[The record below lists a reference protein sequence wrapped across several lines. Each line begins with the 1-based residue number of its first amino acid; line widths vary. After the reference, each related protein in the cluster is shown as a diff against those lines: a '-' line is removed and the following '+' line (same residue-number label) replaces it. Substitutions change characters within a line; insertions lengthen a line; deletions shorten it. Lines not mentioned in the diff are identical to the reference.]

1 MAGSSKAKQAK
12 HDLALAL
19 AGQMPDMGGKLPRGK
34 DCIQAASIAVP
45 QMRAAYQQHVK
56 QKRHVRY
63 TDEIGAELCRRV
75 VEGRLIDEVC
85 TDSDMPDRTTVY
97 RWLRDPQKAS
107 FATAYAYA
115 REGFSDFAA
124 GFALRTAEALASE
137 TDPSAGRVAS
147 GRLLVDTLKW
157 YASNLN
163 PKQYADQR
171 RQHVELTGA
180 GGGPVQV
187 AAVTIDAASL
197 TPDQREVL
205 RLALRAGR
213 DAATVIDAATGEA
226 IDEDSDD

>member
-1 MAGSSKAKQAK
+1 MAGSSKAKQQK
-12 HDLALAL
+12 HDLALSL
-19 AGQMPDMGGKLPRGK
+19 AGQMPDLAGKRPRGK
-34 DCIQAASIAVP
+34 DCIQAASVAVP
-45 QMRAAYQQHVK
+45 QMRSAYKQHVK
-56 QKRHVRY
+56 AKRHVRY

-107 FATAYAYA
+107 FASAYGHA
-115 REGFSDFAA
+115 REGFSDYAA
-124 GFALRTAEALASE
+124 GFALRTAEALAAE
-137 TDPSAGRVAS
+137 DDPSSGRVAS

-171 RQHVELTGA
+171 RQHLEVTGA
-180 GGGPVQV
+180 GGGPLQL

-197 TPDQREVL
+197 TPDQRDIL

-213 DAATVIDAATGEA
+213 DAATA
-226 IDEDSDD
+226 IDPDTGNEIEG